1 MHKDE
6 PLPTFDVIIVAAGEG
21 RRAQQGIPKQ
31 FAPYLG
37 KPLLLHSIEAF
48 AKMNARRIVVV
59 HPADSLDLAQQLA
72 SSYGSVILTAGGAT
86 RQDSV
91 RRGLAASREG
101 AHPLVCIHDAARP
114 GVSEPV
120 VRRLLATLPDAGA
133 AIPVLPVV
141 DSLVRGSDHAMQEPV
156 DRDGLWRVQTPQAF
170 RRDVIDAAQERW
182 LGETNASDDAQV
194 ARAAGFAVALVE
206 GDEKLKKVTFDH
218 DFTAAAPLMRV
229 GSGYDV
235 HRLVE
240 GEELWLGG
248 LKIDY
253 PRGLSGHSDADVAL
267 HAITDALLGAIAEGD
282 IGSHFPPSDPRWKG
296 ASSDKFLLHAAE
308 LVNRR
313 GYEPSNIDL
322 TIICEEPRI
331 GPHRDAM
338 RERIAQ
344 LLGVGLDA
352 VSVKATTTE
361 RLGFTGRAE
370 GIAAQA
376 VATLVKRS

>member
-1 MHKDE
+1 MRQTE
-6 PLPTFDVIIVAAGEG
+6 PLPPFDVIIVAAGQG
-21 RRAQQGIPKQ
+21 RRAEQVVPKQ

-37 KPLLLHSIEAF
+37 KPLLLHSIDAF
-48 AKMNARRIVVV
+48 AKMNARQIVVV
-59 HPADSLDLAQQLA
+59 HPADSRDIVQQLV
-72 SSYGSVILTAGGAT
+72 SPYSTVILAAGGTT

-91 RRGLAASREG
+91 RNGLAASRDG
-101 AHPLVCIHDAARP
+101 ACALICIHDAARP

-120 VRRLLATLPDAGA
+120 VRRLLAALSDAAG

-141 DSLVRGSDHAMQEPV
+141 DSLVRGVKHTIQEPV
-156 DRDGLWRVQTPQAF
+156 DRANLWRVQTPQAF
-170 RRDVIDAAQERW
+170 RRDAIDAAQERW
-182 LGETNASDDAQV
+182 QGETNASDDAQV
-194 ARAAGFAVALVE
+194 VRAAGGAVALVE
-206 GDEKLKKVTFDH
+206 GDEKLKKLTFGQ
-218 DFTAAAPLMRV
+218 DFKAAPPTVRV
-229 GSGYDV
+229 GNGYDV
-235 HRLVE
+235 HRLAD

-248 LKIDY
+248 IKIEF

-282 IGSHFPPSDPRWKG
+282 IGSHFPPSDPQWKG

-313 GYEPSNIDL
+313 GYELGNIDL

-338 RERIAQ
+338 RQRIAQ
-344 LLGVGLDA
+344 LLGVAVDV

-376 VATLVKRS
+376 IATLVRQP